1 LVIVELYF
9 KFVHVFF
16 TCLFG
21 VYFAL
26 KTNSDFVP
34 VIVRNYSYTFGG
46 YVLLGERYDKISGLY
61 PSCGL
66 IAEPLLSEP
75 LWALLL
81 DAPYMSASSPTL
93 NHFTSSVSRSIDKS
107 VRLRKFLELAVIVPS
122 ASQRLG
128 LSLTPPP
135 AHLQIHFVQGLT
147 RICGLAIGHIP
158 GPWLARPGPLL
169 LLPGLSTWSGF
180 ESPGLDR
187 PGRLPHQQGLCQ
199 ARLGYRS
206 DVPAECTANQMC
218 LLGYLF
224 CTENVCVCVCVCVC
238 IPLENF
244 ACFLACFVWP
254 ASCSLLH
261 NPVSVDSWNRL
272 QDFGLW
278 RVCFPPILI
287 RTDRRLLV

>member
-1 LVIVELYF
+1 MRTRPRQRCTILQRRPRGPSIRLSAY
-9 KFVHVFF
+9 
-16 TCLFG
+16 
-21 VYFAL
+21 A
-26 KTNSDFVP
+26 S
-34 VIVRNYSYTFGG
+34 S
-46 YVLLGERYDKISGLY
+46 
-61 PSCGL
+61 SCGD
-66 IAEPLLSEP
+66 
-75 LWALLL
+75 W
-81 DAPYMSASSPTL
+81 
-93 NHFTSSVSRSIDKS
+93 
-107 VRLRKFLELAVIVPS
+107 PS

-128 LSLTPPP
+128 LSLPP
-135 AHLQIHFVQGLT
+135 AHLHIHFVQGLT

-206 DVPAECTANQMC
+206 DVPAECTANQLC

-261 NPVSVDSWNRL
+261 R
-272 QDFGLW
+272 
-278 RVCFPPILI
+278 
-287 RTDRRLLV
+287 